1 MKEFLRF
8 IFGAIMVIGAIL
20 IAIAILGGLF
30 TPETDSD
37 TMMYNKKGAE
47 EARGTIQVAVGIF
60 VAGLLGFGMTDGRLD
75 NKK

>member
-1 MKEFLRF
+1 MREFLRF

-47 EARGTIQVAVGIF
+47 ETKGIIQIAVGIF
-60 VAGLLGFGMTDGRLD
+60 IVGLLGFGMAGGRFD